1 MAMKEYLF
9 LYGTL
14 LPEYAPDEIAREV
27 RQLHHVGCASVRGRL
42 YDLGQYPGAILDA
55 STGMKIYGQLFVL
68 PTDQRILHAL
78 DTYEGFEPSNTKSSL
93 FIRQNATVAL
103 SDGRTVQCWVYVYN
117 RDPGTAPLVSG
128 GDYAKFQ
135 AA

>member
-1 MAMKEYLF
+1 MKEYLF

-14 LPEYAPDEIAREV
+14 LPEYAPDEIASKVQRL
-27 RQLHHVGCASVRGRL
+27 RCVGSASVRGRL

-55 STGMKIYGQLFVL
+55 STGTRIYGQLFVL
-68 PTDQRILHAL
+68 PPDQTVLRAL
-78 DTYEGFEPSNTKSSL
+78 DAYEGFEPDDIESSL
-93 FIRQNATVAL
+93 FVRQKVEGIL
-103 SDGRTVQCWVYVYN
+103 SDGRAIPCWIYVYN